1 MKSGLIGEKVG
12 MTNIFDD
19 EGRNYA
25 VTVIEIAPCV
35 ISQIKTNENDGYEAV
50 QLASFDKREASTAK
64 AQRGHFDAA
73 DSGSKK
79 YICEFKGFEL
89 DELELGDEI
98 KIEDVF
104 ETGSN
109 VDVVGVS
116 KGKGFTGVIKRHNFH
131 GVGDATHGQYDRQRH
146 GGSIGQAS
154 DPSRVFKGVG
164 MPGRSGNE
172 RTKIKNLTI
181 AKIFDKSN
189 LMMVTGAVPG
199 PNGGMVEIYN
209 R

>member
-1 MKSGLIGEKVG
+1 MKNGLIGEKVG

-35 ISQIKTNENDGYEAV
+35 ISQIKTKENDGYEAV
-50 QLASFDKREASTAK
+50 QLASFDKKEASTAK
-64 AQRGHFDAA
+64 AQQGHFTAA
-73 DSGSKK
+73 DSGPKK
-79 YICEFKGFEL
+79 YVREFKGFDL
-89 DELELGDEI
+89 DELEVGDEI

-104 ETGSN
+104 EIGST
-109 VDVVGVS
+109 VDVVGIS
-116 KGKGFTGVIKRHNFH
+116 IGKGFTGVVKRHNYS
-131 GVGDATHGQYDRQRH
+131 GVGGATHGQYDRQRH

-154 DPSRVFKGVG
+154 DPARVFKGVG

-181 AKIFDKSN
+181 AKILDKSN
-189 LMMVTGAVPG
+189 LMMVTGSVPG
-199 PNGGMVEIYN
+199 SNGGMVEIYN